1 MKGKMNRVIYISNY
15 IDPKDFECL
24 FKLSNGKIQQQNQRF
39 HSMFIKSI
47 SSNYEVKVL
56 PVLPVNRN
64 IINKTILKLKK
75 HKTENVYYRG
85 FLSVNIPFIKQIVDI
100 FQVFTC
106 FFKSKKD
113 SIFIVDSMCYTGCIV
128 IRFLKKLSNS
138 KFICI
143 NTDLPFKYANSSSKG
158 ASASSLDRVL
168 YKSIKSFDAFI
179 NITENIEKE
188 LVTNKPVL
196 IINGFLDIDKS
207 KDDIS
212 FSKHNPFRFA
222 YAGALSRANGID
234 RLINAFKEL
243 PDYEL
248 YLFGIVMDKGILN
261 DITKNIHYIG
271 NIYNE
276 DLNKHIKEM
285 DCLINPR
292 PSNLE
297 YTLYSFPS
305 KTFDYIKFNKPILTT
320 RLRCYSKEIIENV
333 YILSE
338 ESTEMMSN
346 CIIKIANLS
355 SEELIQKI
363 KLMNKFANNEYSIEK
378 NSNKILNWIT
388 SLKKN
393 RN

>member
-1 MKGKMNRVIYISNY
+1 MNRIIYISNY
-15 IDPKDFECL
+15 INPKNFEYI
-24 FKLSNGKIQQQNQRF
+24 FKLSNGKMQQQNQRF

-64 IINKTILKLKK
+64 IINKTIFKLKK
-75 HKTENVYYRG
+75 HKAGNVYYRG
-85 FLSVNIPFIKQIVDI
+85 FLSVNIPFIKQIIDI
-100 FQVFTC
+100 FQILTC
-106 FFKSKKD
+106 FFKYKKN
-113 SIFIVDSMCYTGCIV
+113 SIFIVDSMCYTGCLV

-196 IINGFLDIDKS
+196 IINGFLDIDNN
-207 KDDIS
+207 IYNES
-212 FSKHNPFRFA
+212 FTKHNPFHFA
-222 YAGALSRANGID
+222 YAGAISRANGID

-248 YLFGIVMDKGILN
+248 YLFGIVMEKEILD
-261 DITKNIHYIG
+261 DITKNIHYVG

-276 DLNKHIKEM
+276 DLNKHMKEM

-305 KTFDYIKFNKPILTT
+305 KTFDYIRFNKPILTT
-320 RLRCYSKEIIENV
+320 KLKCYSYDLLRNV
-333 YILSE
+333 YILNE
-338 ESTEMMSN
+338 ESAERMRGS
-346 CIIKIANLS
+346 IKKVANLS
-355 SEELIQKI
+355 NKEFYRII
-363 KLMNKFANNEYSIEK
+363 KSMNLFSKNEYSVEE
-378 NSNKILNWIT
+378 NARKIFNWIN
-388 SLKKN
+388 SLS
-393 RN
+393 